1 MINDKPDMLI
11 DRAEVERLTWQ
22 AKSNRAQFMR
32 DNIKHVMWATGSIG
46 SLCAV
51 ALAVL
56 SLSGTY
62 LH

>member
-1 MINDKPDMLI
+1 MTNDKSDILI
-11 DRAEVERLTWQ
+11 NREDIERLTWQ